1 MMRITVLGCGP
12 SWGVPRIG
20 NDWGACDPKNPKNR
34 RTRCSLLIED
44 GGQTVLIDTPPDL
57 RQQLLASQI
66 QRIDA
71 VLFTHAHADH
81 SHGIDD
87 LRSVNRMVGKP
98 MPIFGSPFTMDELRA
113 RFRYIFAPVDTTAPV
128 FYKPAVEPHEITAP
142 FTAAGMAIVPF
153 EQDHGFSKTT
163 GYRFGRVAYS
173 TDALQLDDAAFA
185 ALDGVELWIVDCIR
199 HAPHPTHSH
208 VERTLGWINRVKPR
222 RAILTHMD
230 ETLDYETLRQVLP
243 AGVEPG
249 FDGLRVEL

>member
-1 MMRITVLGCGP
+1 MRVTVLGCGP

-20 NDWGACDPKNPKNR
+20 NDWGVCDPTNPKNR

-44 GGQTVLIDTPPDL
+44 GGHTVLVDTPPDL
-57 RQQLLASQI
+57 RQQLLTAQV
-66 QRIDA
+66 RRFDA

-87 LRSVNRMVGKP
+87 LRSVNRLVGKP
-98 MPIFGSPFTMDELRA
+98 LPIYTDPQTMSELQA
-113 RFRYIFAPVDTTAPV
+113 RFRYIFTPVDTTVPT
-128 FYKPAVEPHEITAP
+128 FYKPAVEPHEVTSP

-163 GYRFGRVAYS
+163 GYRFGRFAYS
-173 TDALQLDDAAFA
+173 TDVMTLDDAAFA
-185 ALDGVELWIVDCIR
+185 ALEGIEVWVVDCIR

-208 VERTLGWINRVKPR
+208 LARTLSWIERVKPK

-230 ETLDYETLRQVLP
+230 ETLDYETLRQSLP
-243 AGVEPG
+243 PGVEPG
-249 FDGLRVEL
+249 FDGLAVEL